1 MDKMTL
7 TGPQQ
12 IVYEFVA
19 KHGAVEMAQLK
30 SRGLDVRAAN
40 NLVKNGILTLTNNV
54 YRIKARKKTAKEEE
68 SPTSAVVEG
77 APATEAPEVAPV
89 SQPQEVVPVTEAPE
103 VVPAI
108 EAANDVEK
116 PQERATEGSEAQV
129 GERAPETAVE
139 GQEKASAELVEG
151 SEAGQPAA
159 GSKKAPKAKAAKA
172 PKAPKAKKAVTNAT
186 GRCLCGCGAEL
197 APKRRFALGHDAK
210 LHSVVL
216 KVARGQAGRG
226 ALPEACV
233 DKFSPTMNYLRGAP
247 WMTDA
252 IREAIGL

>member
-12 IVYEFVA
+12 SVYEFVA
-19 KHGAVEMAQLK
+19 KHGAVEVAQLK

-40 NLVKNGILTLTNNV
+40 NLVKSGVLTLTNNV
-54 YRIKARKKTAKEEE
+54 YRIKARKKAAKED
-68 SPTSAVVEG
+68 
-77 APATEAPEVAPV
+77 EAPKSAPVEAAPV
-89 SQPQEVVPVTEAPE
+89 SQSHEVATASEQAL
-103 VVPAI
+103 
-108 EAANDVEK
+108 EAANDTVEA
-116 PQERATEGSEAQV
+116 PESPAAGSEAQAGGQAPEMAVEASEKAAEEV
-129 GERAPETAVE
+129 GEAT
-139 GQEKASAELVEG
+139 
-151 SEAGQPAA
+151 EAQAAQPAA
-159 GSKKAPKAKAAKA
+159 GKKAKAAKA
-172 PKAPKAKKAVTNAT
+172 SRAKKTVTNAT

-197 APKRRFALGHDAK
+197 GPKRRFAQGHDAK

-233 DKFSPTMNYLRGAP
+233 DKHSPTMTYLNGAP
-247 WMTDA
+247 WMTDE

>member
-12 IVYEFVA
+12 SVYEFVA

-40 NLVKNGILTLTNNV
+40 NLVKSGVLTLTNNV
-54 YRIKARKKTAKEEE
+54 YRIKARKKAAKEDEAPKSAPVE
-68 SPTSAVVEG
+68 VAPESAV
-77 APATEAPEVAPV
+77 AEVAPV
-89 SQPQEVVPVTEAPE
+89 SQPHEVAPAAQA
-103 VVPAI
+103 P
-108 EAANDVEK
+108 EAANDTVGTPES
-116 PQERATEGSEAQV
+116 PAAGSEAQA
-129 GERAPETAVE
+129 GGQAPEMAVE
-139 GQEKASAELVEG
+139 ASEKAAEEVG
-151 SEAGQPAA
+151 DASEAQAAQHAA
-159 GSKKAPKAKAAKA
+159 GTEGGKKASKKTKAPKT
-172 PKAPKAKKAVTNAT
+172 KKTVTNAT

-197 APKRRFALGHDAK
+197 GPKRRFAQGHDAK

-233 DKFSPTMNYLRGAP
+233 DKHSPTMTYLNGAP
-247 WMTDA
+247 WMTDE

>member
-12 IVYEFVA
+12 SVYEFVA

-40 NLVKNGILTLTNNV
+40 NLVKSGILTLTNNV
-54 YRIKARKKTAKEEE
+54 YRIKAKKKAAKEEE
-68 SPTSAVVEG
+68 APKSAPVD
-77 APATEAPEVAPV
+77 AAPV
-89 SQPQEVVPVTEAPE
+89 SQPHEVAPASE
-103 VVPAI
+103 QAP
-108 EAANDVEK
+108 EAANDTVET
-116 PQERATEGSEAQV
+116 PESPAAGSEAQA
-129 GERAPETAVE
+129 GGQAPETAVE
-139 GQEKASAELVEG
+139 TSEKAAEEVGEA
-151 SEAGQPAA
+151 SEAQAAQPAA
-159 GSKKAPKAKAAKA
+159 GKKAKAAKA
-172 PKAPKAKKAVTNAT
+172 PRAKKTVTNAT

-197 APKRRFALGHDAK
+197 GPKRRFAQGHDAK
-210 LHSVVL
+210 LHSIVL

-233 DKFSPTMNYLRGAP
+233 DKHSPTMTYLNGAP
-247 WMTDA
+247 WMTDE

>member
-12 IVYEFVA
+12 SVYEFVA

-40 NLVKNGILTLTNNV
+40 NLVKSGVLTLTNNV
-54 YRIKARKKTAKEEE
+54 YRIKARKKAAKEDEA
-68 SPTSAVVEG
+68 PTSAPAEA
-77 APATEAPEVAPV
+77 API
-89 SQPQEVVPVTEAPE
+89 SQPQEVVPASEQAP
-103 VVPAI
+103 
-108 EAANDVEK
+108 EAANDTVET
-116 PQERATEGSEAQV
+116 PESPAAGSEAQA
-129 GERAPETAVE
+129 GGQAPETAVE
-139 GQEKASAELVEG
+139 ASEKAAEEVGEA
-151 SEAGQPAA
+151 SEAQVEQPAA
-159 GSKKAPKAKAAKA
+159 GKKASKKTKA
-172 PKAPKAKKAVTNAT
+172 PKAPRAKKTVTNAT

-197 APKRRFALGHDAK
+197 GPKRRFAQGHDAK
-210 LHSVVL
+210 LHSIVL

-233 DKFSPTMNYLRGAP
+233 DKFSPTMTYLNGAP
-247 WMTDA
+247 WMTDE